1 MSRRPHPRVSRTV
14 RGRAPVAGAVAT
26 TAAALLGFGAPAASA
41 AETCGRQAVMQLA
54 IDHINT
60 AHLERSPFQ
69 QVRDLF
75 SIDSYVLAHTV
86 LIESMIAPVLP
97 TAEGIITPLED
108 HIKSAH
114 LERSPVQQVQDLMKT
129 DDYVLAHT
137 VLVESML
144 SPALD
149 GCGAPAAP
157 PMPPMPG
164 HGSPAPAE
172 PSAGAGAATGAAGAD
187 TSRRDSQLRLLA
199 GEPHRRAR
207 HVGDMEEPRRRRPQ
221 RHAVRWIGPEVQVL
235 RQGRDLLVHVQPTRH
250 VRVRLLAA
258 SANEGRRDRPVGRT
272 DIGAAPARGSHPPVT
287 PAGGAE
293 ALVSRA
299 TTRSRRTRAALRA

>member
-1 MSRRPHPRVSRTV
+1 MSRRPHPVSRTV

-26 TAAALLGFGAPAASA
+26 TAAALLAFGAPAASA
-41 AETCGRQAVMQLA
+41 AETCAMQAVMQPA

-86 LIESMIAPVLP
+86 LVESMVAPVLP

-157 PMPPMPG
+157 PMPSMPA

-172 PSAGAGAATGAAGAD
+172 P
-187 TSRRDSQLRLLA
+187 
-199 GEPHRRAR
+199 P
-207 HVGDMEEPRRRRPQ
+207 PP
-221 RHAVRWIGPEVQVL
+221 
-235 RQGRDLLVHVQPTRH
+235 
-250 VRVRLLAA
+250 
-258 SANEGRRDRPVGRT
+258 
-272 DIGAAPARGSHPPVT
+272 APAQPPAPPASTQAVEIHNYAFSPASLTVAPGTSVTWKNHDDADHNVTQSRGSALKSKSFGKDATFSYTFSQPGTYAYACSLHPQMKGAVT
-287 PAGGAE
+287 
-293 ALVSRA
+293 VQ
-299 TTRSRRTRAALRA
+299 